1 MAALDAFLGLDLGTS
16 SVKGVLV
23 AADDGE
29 VLARSE
35 RPLELL
41 EPEPLAA
48 EQDPHAWWRAS
59 AAVLLD
65 LAEAARSLS
74 ARPLA
79 LGLTGQ
85 KHALLPLDA
94 EGRPLSRAVL
104 WCDGRAQAECVEIHA
119 KAGRSALG
127 RRTGSLAFPGYLL
140 PKWMRLR
147 RLAPDVAAKTSL
159 LLGAKD
165 WVRLRLTGVAAT
177 DRTEASSSLLYD
189 VGRKAWAPELFAAFG
204 VPEALMPA
212 VVRSSDVSGR
222 VTADAE
228 RETGLPLGLPVVG
241 GAGDNEA
248 GALGCGAVAEGRVAV
263 ILGTSG
269 TVVAHHATRGA
280 AGGIVWGRHALRRGY
295 GATGVVLS
303 AGRALEWVRRAAFPG
318 DFSTEEVLEAAAAS
332 DPADGPLV
340 FVPSL
345 VGERSPVPDP
355 GASGAFVGLRPGH
368 TRGHLARAVVEG
380 VSIAIAETVRAMRGA
395 GVSVAE
401 LRVTSG
407 GARSPFWRRLIA
419 AAADLPVVPMGDAEG
434 PSVGAAML
442 AARSTGAHGASL
454 VSIATRW
461 TRPAPPEHPAPEE
474 VARLA
479 GLSAMHAAAR
489 SALRA
494 VGAPAAAGE
503 RPSRPASA

>member
-1 MAALDAFLGLDLGTS
+1 MAALDTFLGLDLGTS

-29 VLARSE
+29 VIARSE
-35 RPLELL
+35 RSLHLA

-48 EQDPHAWWRAS
+48 EQDPHDWWNAC

-65 LAEAARSLS
+65 LAVAARSLS

-94 EGRPLSRAVL
+94 EGRPLARAVL
-104 WCDGRAQAECVEIHA
+104 WCDGRAHPECVEIHA
-119 KAGRSALG
+119 KVGRSALG

-140 PKWMRLR
+140 PKWLRLR
-147 RLAPDVAAKTSL
+147 RLAPDVAARTARL
-159 LLGAKD
+159 VGAKD
-165 WVRLRLTGVAAT
+165 WIRLRLTGVAAT
-177 DRTEASSSLLYD
+177 DRTEASSTLLYD
-189 VGRKAWAPELFAAFG
+189 IGKKAWAPDLFAAFDMA
-204 VPEALMPA
+204 PSLLPP
-212 VVRSSDVSGR
+212 VVRSSDVAGTL
-222 VTADAE
+222 TAEAA

-248 GALGCGAVAEGRVAV
+248 GALGCGAVSEGRVAV

-269 TVVAHHATRGA
+269 TVVAYHATRGS
-280 AGGIVWGRHALRRGY
+280 AGGVVWGRHALRRGY

-303 AGRALEWVRRAAFPG
+303 AGRALEWVRRAAFPS
-318 DFSTEEVLEAAAAS
+318 DFTTEEVLEAAAAS
-332 DPADGPLV
+332 DPAEGALV

-368 TRGHLARAVVEG
+368 GRGHLARAVIEG
-380 VSIAIAETVRAMRGA
+380 VSIAIADTVRAMRGA
-395 GVSVAE
+395 GVAVSE

-407 GARSPFWRRLIA
+407 GARSPFWRASIA
-419 AAADLPVVPMGDAEG
+419 AAADLPVVAMGDAEG

-442 AARSTGAHGASL
+442 AARSTGSHGTNL
-454 VSIATRW
+454 VSIAERW
-461 TRPAPPEHPAPEE
+461 ARPPAAEAPVPAE
-474 VARLA
+474 VARMGGLA
-479 GLSAMHAAAR
+479 VMHAAAR

-494 VGAPAAAGE
+494 VGAPPAASA
-503 RPSRPASA
+503 RPPAS